1 MKNNN
6 KKELPV
12 IDSVKKGTY
21 IGTFIPIDKNSILLR
36 RINIK

>member
-12 IDSVKKGTY
+12 NSVKRGTY

-36 RINIK
+36 RINTK